1 MNHFFD
7 GVHILFK
14 RFDGAQVIS
23 EFGFK
28 SFSESDIGS
37 VGLALADLREGLY
50 FSEPLIN
57 IILTILILKLF

>member
-37 VGLALADLREGLY
+37 VGLALADLREGLH

-57 IILTILILKLF
+57 FLLTILILTLF